1 MIKQLSPQNIQWY
14 RKIVQYLFLATV
26 FLIGIKFSIL
36 PPQPRWGAVLQ
47 QSGMAADD
55 EANKTSRRKEKSLA
69 IQARNP
75 SILI

>member
-1 MIKQLSPQNIQWY
+1 MNITVDMIKQLSPQNIQWY

-47 QSGMAADD
+47 QSGMAAHD
-55 EANKTSRRKEKSLA
+55 EKDKRDSGCNAPGA
-69 IQARNP
+69 
-75 SILI
+75 